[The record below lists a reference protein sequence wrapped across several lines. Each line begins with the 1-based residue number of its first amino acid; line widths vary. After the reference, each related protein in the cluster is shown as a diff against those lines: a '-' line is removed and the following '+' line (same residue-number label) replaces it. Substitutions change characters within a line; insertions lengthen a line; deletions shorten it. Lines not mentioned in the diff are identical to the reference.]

1 MISHDMISHETSRVF
16 EIQQINAAGAT
27 KFGAFGAWI
36 LKYVIEHT
44 TNVNF
49 QGKGAAW
56 DKLGVDGSRKC
67 CLQQVISQQLRFLRF
82 CLLGK

>member
-1 MISHDMISHETSRVF
+1 MIKAFSIPGVWAWYDDMISHDMISHETSRVF

-49 QGKGAAW
+49 QGKGAS
-56 DKLGVDGSRKC
+56 LG
-67 CLQQVISQQLRFLRF
+67 
-82 CLLGK
+82 

>member
-1 MISHDMISHETSRVF
+1 MKPPGCLRF
-16 EIQQINAAGAT
+16 NRINATGAT

-56 DKLGVDGSRKC
+56 DKLGVDGSRKV
-67 CLQQVISQQLRFLRF
+67 LFTASDITAIAVFAFLFVGEVIDHE
-82 CLLGK
+82 